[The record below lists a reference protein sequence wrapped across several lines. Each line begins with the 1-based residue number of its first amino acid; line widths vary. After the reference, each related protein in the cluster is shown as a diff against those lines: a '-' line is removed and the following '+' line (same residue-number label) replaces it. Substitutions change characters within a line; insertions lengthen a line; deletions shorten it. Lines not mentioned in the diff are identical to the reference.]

1 MKKRL
6 LIAVLTAGMILQ
18 SLALPVQAKEA
29 VPASAEY
36 AAQSLED
43 LSARIQDKGLEE
55 EEPDRESGGNPAE
68 GKTGGKP
75 GVTEPADE
83 AGENPEE
90 TGGGSGEDSEEK
102 KPDGDSEEGSEEK
115 NPDGDSQED
124 SDEKKPD
131 GDSEEDSEEK
141 KPDSE
146 SEENPEEETDN
157 ELDENPEEEEPEDG
171 LEEDSGEEE
180 TDEPL
185 DEKAENAL
193 KQKSDALLSTESVLH
208 SVSGGEGVYQE
219 GSFTVLGESGEP
231 DGSGKTISSMSDA
244 DRKEAEAYLYKQ
256 LKAKSA
262 SIDLSKYGI
271 STSEI
276 RNFVFGVVNDHP
288 DLYFVGNSFSYYSQ
302 GTAVTRILPQ
312 YIDGMDDA
320 AFQAGLADALAVVE
334 PGMTDLEKAVA
345 LHDYIVLNCEYDYD
359 NYLNGSIPRRSYSAY
374 GVLADQT
381 AVCQGYALAYKLL
394 LNQSGIECY
403 MVTSDTM
410 NHAWNLIVLDGEY
423 YQVDVT
429 WDDPVYDRFGLV
441 SHSNMFVSDDEFETR
456 CEHKDWE
463 ITRGSSVVNLTADD
477 TRYDDAFWID
487 VRSPLV
493 IADDACYY
501 IQESDGL
508 VKGTLT
514 SGSEK
519 VIVSSS
525 NIGVWRPVGQSG
537 YYYTGKYSG
546 LFMLGGRLYYNTAE
560 RICSVSPENKDI
572 RMETNV
578 LSASDSYVYG
588 SAYCQGEVKYVLK
601 GAPNDAGTI
610 LTAELSQET
619 EIPVSRIVMDR
630 EKAVLGKGES
640 IKLSAVIY
648 PESARNR
655 EITWSS
661 DNPAVAVVSA
671 GKVTAVGSG
680 SCSIAASVDGKNAVC
695 KVTVRPEKPV
705 FTPTGTIDK
714 GGTVTI
720 ASEHGEA
727 VYYTVDGQTPAV
739 SGKTTKKY
747 TAPVV
752 LNQDTTIKAIA
763 VDASDPNIISDVAEA
778 SFKVCTNN
786 LLIDPQSVTIKEGD
800 KAEIVIKELPTT
812 RTEADVTW
820 KSSDAG
826 VASVNQKGVVT
837 ALKGGKASITASV
850 PDHQGRIVTAACEVT
865 VELPVYQVTFI
876 GFGGKVIQTVSVAK
890 GGTAKLPD
898 VTAPVGYEFTGWE
911 GQNTNIQKDCVIR
924 AKYKAIKYQITYH
937 LKGGVN
943 AAGNPGTYTIEDS
956 ISLLPASGKDGYLF
970 AGWYEDEECQG
981 RQVAQITQG
990 THRDIELYAKWRD
1003 ERGLWLK
1010 AADSETD
1017 NEIPAQTY
1025 TGSIIK
1031 PEIEVYYG
1039 DTPLIAGTDYT
1050 VSYQNNKA
1058 ANLLR
1063 TDAERKKAPTVVIK
1077 GKGNYAGTLKKTF
1090 KITQQSIE
1098 AQEIQIDALAAV
1110 YNKGKVI
1117 KPVPVVKWNGKKLA
1131 NKKDFTVEYPD
1142 AADSGAYREP
1152 GEYVILVKG
1161 CGNYT
1166 GTRKVK
1172 FTISDPANGEI
1183 LLSKV
1188 KISKIPDQSY
1198 KAGQAVVFS
1207 QDMPKVTMG
1216 KETLILGQDYTLEYG
1231 ECIDIGTYD
1240 VIITGKGR
1248 YKGARRVSFK
1258 IVGEPAKNIK
1268 VSKLPSLVYTGEELK
1283 QTIGSAKKGLLIT
1296 DKAGNELKEGVDYT
1310 LQYSNNRNVGTAKM
1324 ILTGKGR
1331 YTGTVT
1337 KTFKIV
1343 QASLAQ
1349 ENKNVQAEFVN
1360 GSRNQIY
1367 QMGGAQPKVNVT
1379 FKGQLLVEGTDYTLR
1394 YTNNTSLKAK
1404 RGEPTVV
1411 ITGKKNFKGTRS
1423 MTFSI
1428 QAKALSDVA
1437 VTAADL
1443 EENARAGKYM
1453 STPVLTDANGKKLRA
1468 GTDYEKQYVYRD
1480 ENGIILSKTDRPEA
1494 GSILTVTVKGKGNY
1508 SGEATA
1514 SFRIIKKGMNISKA
1528 KVKVNGSYYYTGDA
1542 VTLSKSNL
1550 VVTIGKTTLKNDD
1563 YEIIGY
1569 SNNTK
1574 KGTAKVTIK
1583 GKGAYGGTKEF
1594 TFKILSQN
1602 MKWWEK
1608 KQ

>member
-1 MKKRL
+1 M
-6 LIAVLTAGMILQ
+6 
-18 SLALPVQAKEA
+18 
-29 VPASAEY
+29 
-36 AAQSLED
+36 
-43 LSARIQDKGLEE
+43 
-55 EEPDRESGGNPAE
+55 
-68 GKTGGKP
+68 
-75 GVTEPADE
+75 
-83 AGENPEE
+83 
-90 TGGGSGEDSEEK
+90 
-102 KPDGDSEEGSEEK
+102 
-115 NPDGDSQED
+115 
-124 SDEKKPD
+124 
-131 GDSEEDSEEK
+131 
-141 KPDSE
+141 
-146 SEENPEEETDN
+146 
-157 ELDENPEEEEPEDG
+157 
-171 LEEDSGEEE
+171 
-180 TDEPL
+180 
-185 DEKAENAL
+185 
-193 KQKSDALLSTESVLH
+193 
-208 SVSGGEGVYQE
+208 
-219 GSFTVLGESGEP
+219 
-231 DGSGKTISSMSDA
+231 
-244 DRKEAEAYLYKQ
+244 
-256 LKAKSA
+256 
-262 SIDLSKYGI
+262 
-271 STSEI
+271 
-276 RNFVFGVVNDHP
+276 
-288 DLYFVGNSFSYYSQ
+288 
-302 GTAVTRILPQ
+302 
-312 YIDGMDDA
+312 
-320 AFQAGLADALAVVE
+320 
-334 PGMTDLEKAVA
+334 
-345 LHDYIVLNCEYDYD
+345 
-359 NYLNGSIPRRSYSAY
+359 
-374 GVLADQT
+374 
-381 AVCQGYALAYKLL
+381 
-394 LNQSGIECY
+394 
-403 MVTSDTM
+403 
-410 NHAWNLIVLDGEY
+410 
-423 YQVDVT
+423 
-429 WDDPVYDRFGLV
+429 
-441 SHSNMFVSDDEFETR
+441 
-456 CEHKDWE
+456 
-463 ITRGSSVVNLTADD
+463 
-477 TRYDDAFWID
+477 
-487 VRSPLV
+487 
-493 IADDACYY
+493 
-501 IQESDGL
+501 
-508 VKGTLT
+508 
-514 SGSEK
+514 
-519 VIVSSS
+519 
-525 NIGVWRPVGQSG
+525 
-537 YYYTGKYSG
+537 
-546 LFMLGGRLYYNTAE
+546 
-560 RICSVSPENKDI
+560 
-572 RMETNV
+572 
-578 LSASDSYVYG
+578 
-588 SAYCQGEVKYVLK
+588 
-601 GAPNDAGTI
+601 
-610 LTAELSQET
+610 
-619 EIPVSRIVMDR
+619 
-630 EKAVLGKGES
+630 
-640 IKLSAVIY
+640 
-648 PESARNR
+648 
-655 EITWSS
+655 
-661 DNPAVAVVSA
+661 
-671 GKVTAVGSG
+671 
-680 SCSIAASVDGKNAVC
+680 
-695 KVTVRPEKPV
+695 
-705 FTPTGTIDK
+705 
-714 GGTVTI
+714 
-720 ASEHGEA
+720 
-727 VYYTVDGQTPAV
+727 
-739 SGKTTKKY
+739 
-747 TAPVV
+747 
-752 LNQDTTIKAIA
+752 
-763 VDASDPNIISDVAEA
+763 
-778 SFKVCTNN
+778 
-786 LLIDPQSVTIKEGD
+786 
-800 KAEIVIKELPTT
+800 
-812 RTEADVTW
+812 
-820 KSSDAG
+820 
-826 VASVNQKGVVT
+826 
-837 ALKGGKASITASV
+837 
-850 PDHQGRIVTAACEVT
+850 
-865 VELPVYQVTFI
+865 
-876 GFGGKVIQTVSVAK
+876 SVAK

-970 AGWYEDEECQG
+970 VGWYEDEECQG

-1142 AADSGAYREP
+1142 AADSGAYKEP

-1188 KISKIPDQSY
+1188 KISKIPNQSY

-1240 VIITGKGR
+1240 VVI
-1248 YKGARRVSFK
+1248 
-1258 IVGEPAKNIK
+1258 
-1268 VSKLPSLVYTGEELK
+1268 
-1283 QTIGSAKKGLLIT
+1283 
-1296 DKAGNELKEGVDYT
+1296 
-1310 LQYSNNRNVGTAKM
+1310 
-1324 ILTGKGR
+1324 TGKGR

-1411 ITGKKNFKGTRS
+1411 ITGKKNFKGSRS